1 MLGTGVRCSS
11 WGRSSC
17 VRCCFRLWP
26 KPVTQV
32 AMYMGFTLGSAHTL
46 VASRHALFIHGRCQP
61 MSQASVIYRLATV
74 CDAQCLR
81 QVCRRNH
88 PGICRPLRDP
98 MAGWGSH
105 TPPHSTPSCPRS
117 RPLESTALQHG
128 GRTVRSIAPPHTS
141 SWSNLP
147 PQRAPSPAP
156 VQGLRPKSQ
165 AMPRVGGRAKKIK
178 PVWILSQN
186 GIRHVST

>member
-1 MLGTGVRCSS
+1 MCPLLFSTMAKTGN
-11 WGRSSC
+11 
-17 VRCCFRLWP
+17 
-26 KPVTQV
+26 
-32 AMYMGFTLGSAHTL
+32 AGSYVHGIYVGKCAHTGGL
-46 VASRHALFIHGRCQP
+46 SARPVHPWAMPP

-128 GRTVRSIAPPHTS
+128 DRTVRSIAPLHTS